1 MAEVRKKVME
11 DKYNTKGIKKAEV
24 KKNNNKKVKSVDV
37 KKVNDNQKKGFISNI
52 ILFFNGVKSEFKR
65 VHWTSKENMIKYS
78 IATIAFII
86 FCSGFF
92 YLIDVIFAFIRSLFN

>member
-11 DKYNTKGIKKAEV
+11 DKYNTKGIKKGEIKKTNTV
-24 KKNNNKKVKSVDV
+24 KTKTVEAKKDNN
-37 KKVNDNQKKGFISNI
+37 KKGFIDRI
-52 ILFFNGVKSEFKR
+52 VLFFSGVKSEFKR
-65 VHWTSKENMIKYS
+65 VHWTSKKDMVKYS